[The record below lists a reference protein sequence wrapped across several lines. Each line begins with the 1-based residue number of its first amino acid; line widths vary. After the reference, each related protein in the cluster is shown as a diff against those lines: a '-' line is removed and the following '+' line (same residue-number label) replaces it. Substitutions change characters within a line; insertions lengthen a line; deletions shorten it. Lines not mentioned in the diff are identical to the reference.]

1 MWAGSHSFSIPF
13 VSGLIYNNHMTTNIE
28 PFTDTVGEHILGAI
42 QVDIEQSLFEDWNQ
56 SNLDEGAEFAE
67 YKFMQFAPLNL
78 KQSYNEYY
86 GYTEKDEF
94 YLC

>member
-1 MWAGSHSFSIPF
+1 M
-13 VSGLIYNNHMTTNIE
+13 E
-28 PFTDTVGEHILGAI
+28 PFTDTVGEHLLGAI
-42 QVDIEQSLFEDWNQ
+42 QVDIEQHLFEQWNDK
-56 SNLDEGAEFAE
+56 NLDEGSEYAEWQ
-67 YKFMQFAPLNL
+67 FMSFAPLNL

>member
-1 MWAGSHSFSIPF
+1 
-13 VSGLIYNNHMTTNIE
+13 MTTTIE

-42 QVDIEQSLFEDWNQ
+42 QVDIEQSLFEDWNNT
-56 SNLDEGAEFAE
+56 NLDEGSEFAE
-67 YKFMQFAPLNL
+67 YKFMQFAPDTL

-86 GYTEKDEF
+86 GYTEEDEY